1 MSEIDV
7 VLQTIKAAKFANEAA
22 VKALEVVEKLLS
34 PDDTCTHEQTV
45 LVQTMSGIVNVCD
58 CGLTFPSEAS
68 TPE

>member
-1 MSEIDV
+1 MSELDPI
-7 VLQTIKAAKFANEAA
+7 LQLIKAAKLTNQAA
-22 VKALEVVEKLLS
+22 IKALEVVEKLLS
-34 PDDTCTHEQTV
+34 PDDSCTHEQTV